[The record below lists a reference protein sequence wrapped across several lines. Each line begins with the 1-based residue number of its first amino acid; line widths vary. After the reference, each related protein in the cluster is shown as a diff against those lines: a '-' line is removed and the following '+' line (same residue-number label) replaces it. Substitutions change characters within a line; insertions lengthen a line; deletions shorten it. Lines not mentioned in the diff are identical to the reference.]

1 MKNLVNPIER
11 VGSLHIRP
19 NWRYELLQNPAKY
32 KMQDFVS
39 IPSSN
44 ASCLKRF
51 LTAGLPFEVTYKLP
65 VYLNTYVAEL
75 ANDEKELFLSL
86 WRQSFN
92 DSGAPR
98 IAIDTD
104 RQLFMKNPVWN
115 LHHIEKIQ
123 DDFLKKLI
131 YHHSNFKFDRHIKYA
146 LDLYRSS
153 ENREIFRF
161 IGYGVYCGLTDSQL
175 AKRWRLPVKHVE
187 AIRNIFW
194 DFSRFPK
201 DRVANFTYLRQLANN
216 GVISDVDF
224 VFFKRAFEL
233 GDLGI
238 RAQLDFTNLNNDER
252 RIVEEYLGKTVIANT
267 LNLSFTVKTQKDA
280 VQYGLIV
287 NNLAS
292 YYIRQ
297 KEAHYMDAKI
307 VNLDAQTRNLNAST
321 LRIEGDLSKVT
332 DDLSELDKQM
342 MELLRDHSFQEA
354 PPQEYKT
361 LSDLK
366 KVIE

>member
-11 VGSLHIRP
+11 IGSLHIKP

-44 ASCLKRF
+44 AGCLKRF
-51 LTAGLPFEVTYKLP
+51 IPAGLAFEVNYKYP
-65 VYLNTYVAEL
+65 DHL
-75 ANDEKELFLSL
+75 AQYNADLSIEERTVLQSL

-92 DSGAPR
+92 DSTIPR
-98 IAIDTD
+98 IAIDTN
-104 RQLFMKNPVWN
+104 RQLFAQNPVWN
-115 LHHIEKIQ
+115 LQHVEKIQ
-123 DDFLKKLI
+123 DDFMKRLI

-146 LDLYRSS
+146 LDLYRSV
-153 ENREIFRF
+153 ENKEVFRF
-161 IGYGVYCGLTDSQL
+161 IGYGIYCQLTDAQL
-175 AKRWRLPVKHVE
+175 AKRWRLPVKHIE
-187 AIRNIFW
+187 AVRNLFW

-224 VFFKRAFEL
+224 VFFKRAYEL

-238 RAQLDFTNLNNDER
+238 RAQLDFTTLNADER
-252 RIVEEYLGKTVIANT
+252 RTVEEYLGKTVIANT
-267 LNLSFTVKTQKDA
+267 LNLSFTIKTQKDA
-280 VQYGLIV
+280 VSYGLIV
-287 NNLAS
+287 SNLAS
-292 YYIRQ
+292 YYIKQ
-297 KEAHYMDAKI
+297 KEASFMDARI

-321 LRIEGDLSKVT
+321 LRIEGALDKQI
-332 DDLSELDKQM
+332 DGLSELDQQM
-342 MELLRDHSFQEA
+342 MELLREHSFNEA

-361 LSDLK
+361 LADLK